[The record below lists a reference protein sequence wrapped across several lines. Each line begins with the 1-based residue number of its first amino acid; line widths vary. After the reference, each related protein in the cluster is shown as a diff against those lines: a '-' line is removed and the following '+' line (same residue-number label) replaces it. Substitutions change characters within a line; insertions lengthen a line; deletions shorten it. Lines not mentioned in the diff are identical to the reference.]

1 MNYYELAKEIHAN
14 AVAKGF
20 WDKPHSNEHYLMLV
34 ITELSEAVEAHRKGR
49 MASIPERIEDFP
61 NKAFVP
67 SFESH
72 IKDTL
77 EDELD
82 NGDHVLSADCDVYNA
97 YIKEENDGT
106 ATLTSFYTGEPDPGI
121 KYTGLTMQE
130 AKEIARLHQVYS
142 FCKYFNLDE

>member
-1 MNYYELAKEIHAN
+1 MTRTDIAISL
-14 AVAKGF
+14 
-20 WDKPHSNEHYLMLV
+20 KPLNWM
-34 ITELSEAVEAHRKGR
+34 
-49 MASIPERIEDFP
+49 
-61 NKAFVP
+61 
-67 SFESH
+67 
-72 IKDTL
+72 